1 MGDIMGS
8 SVVDQ
13 IRGIW
18 GRRWRMTTAVFVLLL
33 TAGLSV
39 TVLQP
44 KVYRAS
50 VDILVDLPKVPDEF
64 VGRGVASSSLSSR
77 LQVISQELLS
87 RTRLEGIIEE
97 FNLYPGSIMEDR
109 LEKMRRSLR
118 TEVASDAGNREKPMV
133 SFNVSYQGTDPALVA
148 AVTNRVASLYV
159 AEHTR
164 IRQRQLGD
172 AADFLEKDLKDLRLR
187 LDQQENRVSDFRKRH
202 AGELP
207 EQALTNSV
215 RVQQL
220 TTELSVNGQHQL
232 RLSERLENQR
242 RQLGELVPPPPPPVT
257 GVVVEEAPSPSRPV
271 ARPPSPTAVRIAK
284 LRQEISDLLARYTER
299 YPDVIQKRTELAML
313 EAQLAVEERAPQEP
327 PVVTAPAVRSAGP
340 VPRIAPPP
348 LPVDPNA
355 QRLEG
360 AIADTESELKVL
372 REEERRLRAEL
383 AQFQARVDRA
393 PVVEQE
399 FQRISRDLAATKE
412 LYQAR
417 LRRTEDV
424 QLADSIEQEQRG
436 VRFRILED
444 AVPPTEAIGSRRLV
458 FAIGVLLMATV
469 VAGASALLAESFD
482 SSFHSVEDLRQF
494 SAVPVLVSIPRLAV
508 ARDARRWRWSVAA
521 FALALVCGVAVVAGS
536 AYALLGPRPQVV
548 STR

>member
-1 MGDIMGS
+1 MNDIMGG
-8 SVVDQ
+8 SVVDR

-18 GRRWRMTTAVFVLLL
+18 GRRWRMATAVFVLLL

-50 VDILVDLPKVPDEF
+50 VDILVDLPKVPDDF
-64 VGRGVASSSLSSR
+64 VGRGVGGSSLSAR

-87 RTRLEGIIEE
+87 RTRLEAVIEE
-97 FNLYPGSIMEDR
+97 FNLYPGPIMDYR

-118 TEVASDAGNREKPMV
+118 TEVASDAGNKERPMV

-159 AEHTR
+159 SEHSLL
-164 IRQRQLGD
+164 RQRQVGD
-172 AADFLEKDLKDLRLR
+172 AAEFLEKDLKDLRLR

-220 TTELSVNGQHQL
+220 TAELSINGQHQL

-242 RQLGELVPPPPPPVT
+242 RQLADLMPPPSPPPAP
-257 GVVVEEAPSPSRPV
+257 GVAGEEALPARPV
-271 ARPPSPTAVRIAK
+271 ARPASPTAVRIAR
-284 LRQEISDLLARYTER
+284 LRQEISDLLSRYTER
-299 YPDVIQKRTELAML
+299 YPDVIQKRTELTML
-313 EAQLAVEERAPQEP
+313 EAQLAAEERAPQEP
-327 PVVTAPAVRSAGP
+327 AVATAPPVRSVGP

-348 LPVDPNA
+348 PPVDPNA

-383 AQFQARVDRA
+383 GQFQARVDRA
-393 PVVEQE
+393 PIVEQE

-436 VRFRILED
+436 VRFRILEE
-444 AVPPTEAIGSRRLV
+444 AVPPKEAVGSRRLV
-458 FAIGVLLMATV
+458 FAMGALLIAAV
-469 VAGASALLAESFD
+469 VAGASALLAESLD
-482 SSFHSVEDLRQF
+482 SSFHSADDLRQF
-494 SAVPVLVSIPRLAV
+494 SAVPVLVSIPRIAT
-508 ARDARRWRWSVAA
+508 ARDARRRRWGVAA
-521 FALALVCGVAVVAGS
+521 FALVLVCGVVVVAGS
-536 AYALLGPRPQVV
+536 AYAVLGPRASVV
-548 STR
+548 SSR

>member
-1 MGDIMGS
+1 MGS
-8 SVVDQ
+8 SVVDR

-207 EQALTNSV
+207 EQALTNAA

-220 TTELSVNGQHQL
+220 TAELSVNGQHQL

-242 RQLGELVPPPPPPVT
+242 RQLAELVPPPPP
-257 GVVVEEAPSPSRPV
+257 
-271 ARPPSPTAVRIAK
+271 
-284 LRQEISDLLARYTER
+284 RQ
-299 YPDVIQKRTELAML
+299 
-313 EAQLAVEERAPQEP
+313 
-327 PVVTAPAVRSAGP
+327 
-340 VPRIAPPP
+340 
-348 LPVDPNA
+348 
-355 QRLEG
+355 
-360 AIADTESELKVL
+360 
-372 REEERRLRAEL
+372 
-383 AQFQARVDRA
+383 
-393 PVVEQE
+393 
-399 FQRISRDLAATKE
+399 
-412 LYQAR
+412 
-417 LRRTEDV
+417 
-424 QLADSIEQEQRG
+424 
-436 VRFRILED
+436 
-444 AVPPTEAIGSRRLV
+444 
-458 FAIGVLLMATV
+458 
-469 VAGASALLAESFD
+469 
-482 SSFHSVEDLRQF
+482 
-494 SAVPVLVSIPRLAV
+494 
-508 ARDARRWRWSVAA
+508 
-521 FALALVCGVAVVAGS
+521 
-536 AYALLGPRPQVV
+536 
-548 STR
+548 